1 MDFDADIIFEDFA
14 RQRLIGAKDD
24 KDEDEEPVDSPKT
37 RRQIKATRSKMALHV
52 QSPERAPCASCPEDD
67 DQDPHVGEDDER
79 DVHAHKADDDREA
92 HGAVFLSVV
101 TGQTDQRHV
110 VTVAVLDLVGAAEP
124 Q

>member
-1 MDFDADIIFEDFA
+1 MTVA
-14 RQRLIGAKDD
+14 
-24 KDEDEEPVDSPKT
+24 
-37 RRQIKATRSKMALHV
+37 
-52 QSPERAPCASCPEDD
+52 DD

-110 VTVAVLDLVGAAEP
+110 VTVAVLDVVGAAEP